1 VYLAGQYLIAFLSG
15 LLLAQYF
22 SLPFW
27 PGSMV
32 AAVLAIIALVCS
44 TTLSGRIALLLLL
57 MVCALLRYPLLLQPE
72 AQTAGLASL
81 EQGVP
86 VCIEGRVLH
95 QYPQFDQSLRLD
107 LELIGL
113 CDYPDL
119 PVAGSLLRLS
129 IARAEN
135 EPPLG
140 ARVMFKSRIRPVRNF
155 GVPGEFDMERHLAW
169 QHIWYSAFLPDSR
182 GLAIFSPASERP
194 LAPAQHLRQYW
205 RKLIDQLGDTEQSA
219 LLQTLLLGEK
229 SVLPEVLRKQLAT
242 TGVAHL
248 FAISGL
254 HLGLLGVFFYKTLDF
269 IYRRSNR
276 LLAWHPPQRILPL
289 LVVPLL
295 YFYLI
300 LTGSA
305 LSTQRAF
312 WVLLIAGVLFI
323 LRRRTPPVLL
333 VISLLFLFLLCDP
346 LSLWQPSLIL
356 SFSGVLGILLWQRPL
371 KFFARHLPMVF
382 SYPASLFC
390 VCLAAFCATLPA
402 VLFFFHQMTPA
413 GLLNN
418 LFAVPLV
425 SFVVLPL
432 GFVALVL
439 GFFLPELSVWL
450 LNVCSHLLQQII
462 QWALWVSD
470 LPGLAAQP
478 WYPSPTQMLGVLC
491 GCLALLLCWK
501 FHRIA
506 FLLLVASFFLSM
518 HVTPGTSTE
527 LFVFSVGQ
535 GEAMLLRSGGRNILI
550 DGGGL
555 RSDDFDVGERL
566 LAPALGWLGVKALDA
581 IVLSHNHPDHSKGL
595 PYLLEHFPVAEFWS
609 ALEPFEWP
617 RDIRR
622 AVQNREIPYFIYR
635 DGWNYPR
642 PGGLESL
649 ALFYPQARVTNINDR
664 SLGAYLKSPAGGLL
678 LTGDM
683 EADAVAQLIASSWP
697 GEVSV
702 LKVPHHGSAG
712 SSPQRLLAEFE
723 PEVLLVSAGYANSYA
738 FPAKTLVEEASS
750 RGLRLWRTD
759 LDGTLR
765 VQLSNNH
772 WQVKHWSRRLFR

>member
-1 VYLAGQYLIAFLSG
+1 
-15 LLLAQYF
+15 
-22 SLPFW
+22 
-27 PGSMV
+27 
-32 AAVLAIIALVCS
+32 
-44 TTLSGRIALLLLL
+44 
-57 MVCALLRYPLLLQPE
+57 
-72 AQTAGLASL
+72 
-81 EQGVP
+81 
-86 VCIEGRVLH
+86 
-95 QYPQFDQSLRLD
+95 
-107 LELIGL
+107 
-113 CDYPDL
+113 
-119 PVAGSLLRLS
+119 
-129 IARAEN
+129 
-135 EPPLG
+135 
-140 ARVMFKSRIRPVRNF
+140 
-155 GVPGEFDMERHLAW
+155 
-169 QHIWYSAFLPDSR
+169 
-182 GLAIFSPASERP
+182 
-194 LAPAQHLRQYW
+194 
-205 RKLIDQLGDTEQSA
+205 
-219 LLQTLLLGEK
+219 
-229 SVLPEVLRKQLAT
+229 
-242 TGVAHL
+242 
-248 FAISGL
+248 
-254 HLGLLGVFFYKTLDF
+254 
-269 IYRRSNR
+269 
-276 LLAWHPPQRILPL
+276 
-289 LVVPLL
+289 
-295 YFYLI
+295 
-300 LTGSA
+300 

-333 VISLLFLFLLCDP
+333 VISLLFLFLLCAP

-356 SFSGVLGILLWQRPL
+356 SFGGVLGILLWQRPL
-371 KFFARHLPMVF
+371 KFFARHLPKVF

-635 DGWNYPR
+635 DGWSYPR